1 MYNFKNRINSNKVF
15 QSVFMKQKSFSRKMI
30 YIVLIASLMGI
41 FVGFILSIFDSSD
54 INDIVLLISCLLIS
68 AIVDKI

>member
-1 MYNFKNRINSNKVF
+1 
-15 QSVFMKQKSFSRKMI
+15 MI